1 MIQKQTVLLTTDKSG
16 LNLIRTFHLYSGFH
30 RRWTCISFFI
40 KGSARF
46 AVNKK
51 FKNMSIF
58 RKIKKVRK
66 GLKVKVIITRQ
77 SYLMFRFDSSVMF
90 VKDNTCLALKKKKL
104 LRSKYIFGPIFIN
117 FRQTRFLTL
126 YKLKF

>member
-1 MIQKQTVLLTTDKSG
+1 MIQKQTTLLTTDKSG
-16 LNLIRTFHLYSGFH
+16 LNLIKTFHLYSGFH
-30 RRWTCISFFI
+30 RHWSAIGFFV

-51 FKNMSIF
+51 FKNMNIF

-77 SYLMFRFDSSVMF
+77 SYLMFRFDSSSLY
-90 VKDNTCLALKKKKL
+90 VKDNTCLALKKKNLTTFKIYFW
-104 LRSKYIFGPIFIN
+104 SN
-117 FRQTRFLTL
+117 F
-126 YKLKF
+126 YKF

>member
-1 MIQKQTVLLTTDKSG
+1 
-16 LNLIRTFHLYSGFH
+16 
-30 RRWTCISFFI
+30 
-40 KGSARF
+40 
-46 AVNKK
+46 
-51 FKNMSIF
+51 MSIF

>member
-1 MIQKQTVLLTTDKSG
+1 MIQKQTTLLTTDKSG
-16 LNLIRTFHLYSGFH
+16 LNLIKTFHLYSGFH
-30 RRWTCISFFI
+30 RHWSPIGFFV

-51 FKNMSIF
+51 FKNMNIF

-66 GLKVKVIITRQ
+66 GLKVKVILTRQ
-77 SYLMFRFDSSVMF
+77 SYLMFRFDSSSLY

-117 FRQTRFLTL
+117 FRRTRFINL
-126 YKLKF
+126 YKLKI